1 MKHLLNNISEE
12 EKNSILEQH
21 KGGMKIFNENFNKMV
36 NKKLGQV
43 ELFEQQSTMDS
54 GQNFRNNNRIK
65 LNTINNEDDLNLW
78 KRIERAD
85 LAYKALTGLDLGFAE
100 NTEMEKRMSPIIE
113 DLMLFI
119 AQKCDAAG
127 KCAST
132 VKNSNLV
139 DIYLKNK
146 KAILDELS
154 IEPLANLDPFKK
166 HLANLITG
174 KVRVLADRNKQA

>member
-36 NKKLGQV
+36 NKKLGHV
-43 ELFEQQSTMDS
+43 ELFEQSKMGD
-54 GQNFRNNNRIK
+54 GQNFRNSNRIK
-65 LNTINNEDDLNLW
+65 LSTINNEDDLNLW

-100 NTEMEKRMSPIIE
+100 NTEMEKRMSPMLE

-119 AQKCDAAG
+119 AQRCDVPRD
-127 KCAST
+127 CAST
-132 VKNSNLV
+132 VQNSNLV
-139 DIYLKNK
+139 DVYLKNK

-166 HLANLITG
+166 HMANLITG
-174 KVRVLADRNKQA
+174 KVRTLADRNKQA